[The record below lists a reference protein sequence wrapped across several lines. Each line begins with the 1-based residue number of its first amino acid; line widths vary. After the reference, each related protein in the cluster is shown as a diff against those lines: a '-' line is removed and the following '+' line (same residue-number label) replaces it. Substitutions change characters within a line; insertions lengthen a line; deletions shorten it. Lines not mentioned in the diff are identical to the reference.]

1 MHSAVLG
8 SPQLPAALPRPGATN
23 HPPRMDRRLLIVA
36 TVIGLH
42 VAGLW
47 ALQTGL
53 LQRAVELVVP
63 VTVIA
68 DLIEPPQ
75 PQVTPEPTPPK
86 PVPMPAKPLA
96 PAPRVAQAPAP
107 MPLAVAD
114 PTPALQAPTGVVA
127 PPPVAPVA
135 SVVAEA
141 ALPKPAPAPARV
153 SNELQDT
160 FQLPPKPAYPSM
172 SNRLREQGSV
182 YLDVKVEADGNVS
195 DVSLVRSSGF
205 LRLDEAALKAALRWH
220 LIPKNGGNP
229 QPGHYQYLV
238 RFELRFDEN

>member
-23 HPPRMDRRLLIVA
+23 HQPRMDRRLLIVA

-63 VTVIA
+63 VTVVA

-75 PQVTPEPTPPK
+75 PQVTPEPSPPK
-86 PVPMPAKPLA
+86 PVPTPAKPLA

-114 PTPALQAPTGVVA
+114 PTPAPQAPTGVVA

-141 ALPKPAPAPARV
+141 APPKPAPAPARV
-153 SNELQDT
+153 SNDVRDNFQD
-160 FQLPPKPAYPSM
+160 LPAPPYPPTSVRM
-172 SNRLREQGSV
+172 NEQGSV
-182 YLDVKVEADGNVS
+182 VLAIKVEANGTAS
-195 DVSLVRSSGF
+195 DVDVVRSSGF
-205 LRLDEAALKAALRWH
+205 ARLDDAAVKAALRWRYV
-220 LIPKNGGNP
+220 PRGGGSP
-229 QPGHYQYLV
+229 HPDTYQYVV
-238 RFELRFDEN
+238 RFELN